1 MEEKVMKDCKV
12 LALCSQKGGVGK
24 TTSCVNLAVG
34 LAKAGKKVLVI
45 DNDPQGSMT
54 ASLGYHNPDELPI
67 TLATIL
73 TKIVEDEL
81 FENTLGIL
89 HHQEGI
95 DLIPANIE
103 LSGME
108 VSLVNIMSRELVLKQ
123 YIERMREEYNYI
135 LIDCMPSLGMLT
147 INALAS
153 VDAVIIPVQ
162 AAYLPVMGLEQLI
175 RTIGKVRRQLNKQ
188 LKIGGILITM
198 VDNRTNYAR
207 DISDLIF
214 DTYGNQ
220 IKIFP
225 QSIPFSVR
233 AAEISAEGISIFEHD
248 PKGKVACAYKSLTE
262 EVWMKGRSASKIK
275 LTSYDEL
282 LGGGE
287 ETNDIQQVSLEH
299 LHSFEN
305 HPFQVNDDEAMAEL
319 VESVKEEGILTAL
332 LVRPLGDGEYEII
345 AGHRRRH
352 AAQLAGLKEVPV
364 IIRNMDQDTAVR
376 AMVDSNLQRPN
387 ILPSEKAFAYR
398 MNMEAMNHQGTS
410 GGISAKDIGKNAN
423 DSARQVYRYIRLT
436 YLMNDLLNAVDRDV
450 IGLQVGVELSYLT
463 VPEQEMVE
471 EVHES
476 TGKYPSLE
484 QAKKIRQ
491 HREEKTLTKEIVRLL
506 VIGERKKKTTVTL
519 KQDEIKKYFPPE
531 YDEQKI
537 RTVICQLLEEWSNQN
552 H

>member
-123 YIERMREEYNYI
+123 YIERMREEYDYI
-135 LIDCMPSLGMLT
+135 
-147 INALAS
+147 
-153 VDAVIIPVQ
+153 
-162 AAYLPVMGLEQLI
+162 
-175 RTIGKVRRQLNKQ
+175 
-188 LKIGGILITM
+188 
-198 VDNRTNYAR
+198 
-207 DISDLIF
+207 
-214 DTYGNQ
+214 
-220 IKIFP
+220 
-225 QSIPFSVR
+225 
-233 AAEISAEGISIFEHD
+233 
-248 PKGKVACAYKSLTE
+248 
-262 EVWMKGRSASKIK
+262 
-275 LTSYDEL
+275 
-282 LGGGE
+282 
-287 ETNDIQQVSLEH
+287 

-398 MNMEAMNHQGTS
+398 MKMEAMNHQGTS